1 MPRSAGLTLV
11 AIGIAGMAAGLAL
24 PWARSGGL
32 YPDGATIAG
41 IVLLGPLLSLIR
53 LGYGHLDQHAPS
65 VAAAIAAAAAA
76 AVAGASARQVDP
88 SAGIGFGGPLTVLAA
103 LTATL
108 GWVLMMTRFTLPRP
122 RLILA
127 GIVAL
132 VVALDGV
139 GLYWAIE
146 GRFVDTATAAA
157 ASTPKD
163 PPKLTGERWHRSVRG
178 VSVIGIAGPQILVL
192 DEGGVRGFAAQTGK
206 PTWHYLRSD
215 VRATTAGVVGD
226 VVVTAFS
233 TGEGVMVTAHETS
246 TGSERFSR
254 RSSLKNWRPTTV
266 VSTVDGRLA
275 VLAGSGPDAGELV
288 ALDARTGD
296 VRWTWQPTRDGGPC
310 DVNGIAAAS
319 GTIGLAVRCRAR
331 GVTDL
336 VIGLST
342 DDGREQW
349 TWNAPYSTDVPRGPE
364 LAMRPVEGGFLV
376 QYGAEP
382 RRASFIAGDSG
393 SLGTGIGS
401 ERAGMGT
408 LATVSGTTMVYYATD
423 GEGAELTALDA
434 RNGTSS
440 WRVRLSTL
448 IGWRLV
454 SAYGLSG
461 RAYLLLSTRQPES
474 AGGPLRLLAIEGGQV
489 IGDASLSCDTACG
502 QATITAN
509 EHSAV
514 VASRERAAG
523 LLTLVALA

>member
-1 MPRSAGLTLV
+1 
-11 AIGIAGMAAGLAL
+11 
-24 PWARSGGL
+24 
-32 YPDGATIAG
+32 
-41 IVLLGPLLSLIR
+41 
-53 LGYGHLDQHAPS
+53 
-65 VAAAIAAAAAA
+65 
-76 AVAGASARQVDP
+76 
-88 SAGIGFGGPLTVLAA
+88 LTVLAG
-103 LTATL
+103 LTAAL

-127 GIVAL
+127 GIITL

-146 GRFVDTATAAA
+146 GRFVDTATATA

-178 VSVIGIAGPQILVL
+178 VSVIGVAGPQLLVL
-192 DEGGVRGFAAQTGK
+192 DEGGVRGYAAQTGK

-233 TGEGVMVTAHETS
+233 TGEGVLVTAHETR

-254 RSSLKNWRPTTV
+254 RYSRKNWRPTSV

-275 VLAGSGPDAGELV
+275 VLGGNGPDAGDLV
-288 ALDARTGD
+288 ALDARTGE
-296 VRWTWQPTRDGGPC
+296 VRWSWHPTRDGGPC
-310 DVNGIAAAS
+310 DVNGIAAAG
-319 GTIGLAVRCRAR
+319 GTVGLAVRCRAR

-336 VIGLST
+336 VLGLST

-364 LAMRPVEGGFLV
+364 LSMRPAEGGFLV
-376 QYGAEP
+376 QYGAQP
-382 RRASFIAGDSG
+382 RLASFIAGDSG

-401 ERAGMGT
+401 ERAGSGT
-408 LATVSGTTMVYYATD
+408 LATISGTTMVYYAAD

-454 SAYGLSG
+454 SASGLPN
-461 RAYLLLSTRQPES
+461 RAYLLLSTRQPET

-489 IGDASLSCDTACG
+489 LGDTGLSCGAACG
-502 QATITAN
+502 QATVMAD
-509 EHSAV
+509 EHSVV
-514 VASRERAAG
+514 VASREPEPG
-523 LLTLVALA
+523 VLTLVALA